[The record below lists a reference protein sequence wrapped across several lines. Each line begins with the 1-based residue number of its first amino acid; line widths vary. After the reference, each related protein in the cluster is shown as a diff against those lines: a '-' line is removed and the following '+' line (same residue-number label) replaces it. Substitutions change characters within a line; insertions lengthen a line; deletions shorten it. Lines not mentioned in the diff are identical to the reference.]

1 MYDKSNLER
10 TSLYHNEQIL
20 NSSLASLNKNTVDNW
35 RHNRMYS
42 FVKKIVEFDKNF
54 KWLTVGDGRFGS
66 NAMKL
71 MEYGATHV
79 MCTDLDDYLIKYSA
93 EKKKINNYKKENAEN
108 LSFSDSQFDFVLCK
122 ESYHHFPRPMLALTE
137 MFRVARIGVIL
148 IEPRDYYIDRPLFT
162 LANKILNFLKNRHD
176 GHFFEEVGNYVYTV
190 SERELEKFMLGMH
203 KNTIAFSGI
212 NDHYLKISGDKIE
225 NLNIPM
231 NLKFLFLKTIITF
244 KNLLN
249 LLNLSKTNLLRTI
262 MFKNTVNQDLKL
274 IIQKSGF
281 KFKILPKNPYIRE

>member
-1 MYDKSNLER
+1 M
-10 TSLYHNEQIL
+10 
-20 NSSLASLNKNTVDNW
+20 
-35 RHNRMYS
+35 
-42 FVKKIVEFDKNF
+42 
-54 KWLTVGDGRFGS
+54 TVGDGRFGS

-93 EKKKINNYKKENAEN
+93 EKKINKYKKENAEN

>member
-10 TSLYHNEQIL
+10 TSLYHNEQML
-20 NSSLASLNKNTVDNW
+20 NSGLASLNKNTVDNW

-71 MEYGATHV
+71 MEYGATNV
-79 MCTDLDDYLIKYSA
+79 MCTDLDNYLIKYSA
-93 EKKKINNYKKENAEN
+93 EKKKINKYKKENAEN
-108 LSFSDSQFDFVLCK
+108 LSFCDNQFDFVLCK
-122 ESYHHFPRPMLALTE
+122 ESFHHFPRPMLALIE
-137 MFRVARIGVIL
+137 MFRVAKIGIIL
-148 IEPRDYYIDRPLFT
+148 IEPRDYYIDRPLFP
-162 LANKILNFLKNRHD
+162 LANRILNFLKNRHD

-212 NDHYLKISGDKIE
+212 NDHYLKISGDNIE
-225 NLNIPM
+225 NLNILM
-231 NLKFLFLKTIITF
+231 KLKFLLLKTIITV

-249 LLNLSKTNLLRTI
+249 LLSLSKTNLLRAI

-274 IIQKSGF
+274 IIQKNGF
-281 KFKILPKNPYIRE
+281 KFKILPKNPHIRE

>member
-1 MYDKSNLER
+1 
-10 TSLYHNEQIL
+10 
-20 NSSLASLNKNTVDNW
+20 
-35 RHNRMYS
+35 
-42 FVKKIVEFDKNF
+42 
-54 KWLTVGDGRFGS
+54 
-66 NAMKL
+66 
-71 MEYGATHV
+71 
-79 MCTDLDDYLIKYSA
+79 
-93 EKKKINNYKKENAEN
+93 
-108 LSFSDSQFDFVLCK
+108 
-122 ESYHHFPRPMLALTE
+122 MLALTE
-137 MFRVARIGVIL
+137 MFRVAKIGVIL
-148 IEPRDYYIDRPLFT
+148 IEPRDYYIDKPLFT
-162 LANKILNFLKNRHD
+162 LANKILNFLKNRHE

-190 SERELEKFMLGMH
+190 SDRELEKFMLGMH

-281 KFKILPKNPYIRE
+281 KFKILPKNPYIREWKKNFIIIKMENRSLFLKLNNLIYYYDKSSFELAPP